1 MNKGIGNNASFV
13 ALGTEKIGKLLTQY
27 AIPAIVAMTASS
39 IYHITDSIFIGH
51 GVGELAISGLAITFP
66 LMNLASAFGSLVG
79 VGGAT
84 LLSVRLGQ
92 KDYETANKILGNIIL
107 LNLIMGISFSII
119 ALIFLDPL
127 LYFFGASS
135 DTIPYARDF
144 MSVILLGNVVT
155 HLYLGLNAMLRS
167 TGSPKKAMG
176 ATIFTVIIN
185 LILNPLFIFGFKWG
199 IKGSAIATVIS
210 QVLVLS
216 WQIRLFS
223 NKSNFI
229 HIKKDIFRF
238 DRKIVHDSFAIGMS
252 PFLMNVAS
260 SAIAILIN
268 KGLVKYGGDLAVGAY
283 GIINRI
289 AFLFVMIVLGLNQGM
304 QPIAGY
310 NYGAKYISR
319 VNEVL
324 KKTIILATC
333 VMTIGFTVVELFPE
347 FIASLFTKSQEQI
360 DITAKGLRIVFIFYP
375 IIGFQMVVS
384 TFFQSI
390 GMAGKA
396 IFLSLTRQVIF
407 LIPCLIILP
416 KFFGIEGIWMSMP
429 LSDFIATILTAILLI
444 IQFRQFK
451 KQPLKEI

>member
-1 MNKGIGNNASFV
+1 MNKEIGNKDSFI
-13 ALGTEKIGKLLTQY
+13 ALGSDNIGKLLMKY
-27 AIPAIVAMTASS
+27 AIPAIIAMTASS

-66 LMNLASAFGSLVG
+66 LMNLAAAFGSLVG
-79 VGGAT
+79 TGGAT

-92 KDYETANKILGNIIL
+92 KDYETANKILGNVIL
-107 LNLIMGISFSII
+107 LNFMIGIGFSVL

-127 LYFFGASS
+127 LYFFGASNN
-135 DTIPYARDF
+135 TLPYARDF
-144 MSVILLGNVVT
+144 MYIILIGNVFT

-167 TGSPKKAMG
+167 IGSPQKAML

-185 LILNPLFIFGFKWG
+185 LILNPLFIFGLKWG
-199 IKGSAIATVIS
+199 IRGSALATVIS
-210 QVLVLS
+210 QVIVLT

-223 NKSNFI
+223 GNKSFI
-229 HIKKDIFRF
+229 KIQKNIFHF
-238 DRKIVHDSFAIGMS
+238 DWKIVRDSFAIGMS
-252 PFLMNVAS
+252 PFLMNFAS
-260 SAIAILIN
+260 SIIAVLIN
-268 KGLVKYGGDLAVGAY
+268 RGLTKYGGDLAVGAY

-310 NYGAKYISR
+310 NYGAKQFSR

-324 KKTIILATC
+324 KKTIFLATC
-333 VMTIGFTVVELFPE
+333 VMTVGFAIVELFPE
-347 FIASLFTKSQEQI
+347 FIASLFTRSSEQI
-360 DITAKGLRIVFIFYP
+360 GLTATGLRIVFMFYP
-375 IIGFQMVVS
+375 IVGFQMVVS

-390 GMAGKA
+390 GMASKA

-416 KFFGIEGIWMSMP
+416 RFYGTTGIWMSMP
-429 LSDFIATILTAILLI
+429 ISDFIATILTTILLVL
-444 IQFRQFK
+444 QYRQFK
-451 KQPLKEI
+451 KQSV